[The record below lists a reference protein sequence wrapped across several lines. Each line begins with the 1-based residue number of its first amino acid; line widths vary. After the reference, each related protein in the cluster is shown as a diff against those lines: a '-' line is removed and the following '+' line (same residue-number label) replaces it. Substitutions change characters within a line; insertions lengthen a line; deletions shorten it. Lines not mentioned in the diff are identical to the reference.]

1 MRNKASIYG
10 LVSVLALAAGAG
22 LSPRAGRAQGAEN
35 VVARLGN
42 AELNSAEFK
51 RLLDAQPAEART
63 QLLSNRQLLDRFV
76 RTEMLKRALVEE
88 AKAKGFDR
96 RPDVAEAMERARDQA
111 LVTQYVSEQARPAA
125 NYPSEQEVAEAYRA
139 NSNEFTVPAQYRV
152 SQIFL
157 STGEGAQKKDAE
169 AVRKRIDELA
179 KIVAQKP
186 AEFESVARRQSE
198 HSASAEQ
205 GGDMGWVPLE
215 QMVPEVRALVA
226 EMKKGDVGKPVRTV
240 SGWHIVKLADIK
252 PKSLKPMAE
261 VREYIVRAL
270 RLRKAQENEQKYLD
284 DMVARTPLG
293 VNEIALNRLIAPQ
306 VSAAPVPEKK
316 P

>member
-1 MRNKASIYG
+1 MPSKFITRWIAG
-10 LVSVLALAAGAG
+10 AMAVAVGAG
-22 LSPRAGRAQGAEN
+22 LMSEVARAQGSEN

-42 AELNSAEFK
+42 AELNSAELK
-51 RLLDAQPAEART
+51 RLLDAQPAEMRT
-63 QLLSNRQLLDRFV
+63 QLISNRQLLDRFV
-76 RTEMLKRALVEE
+76 RTEMFKRALVEE

-96 RPDVAEAMERARDQA
+96 RADVADAMERAREQA
-111 LVTQYVSEQARPAA
+111 LVTQYVNEQARPPAS
-125 NYPSEQEVAEAYRA
+125 YPSEQEVAEAYRT
-139 NSNEFTVPAQYRV
+139 NSNEFAVPTQYRV

-157 STGEGAQKKDAE
+157 STGEGTQKKDAE

-186 AEFESVARRQSE
+186 TEFEAVAKRQSE
-198 HSASAEQ
+198 HKASADQ
-205 GGDMGWVPLE
+205 GGDMGWVALD
-215 QMVPEVRALVA
+215 QMVPEVRALVS
-226 EMKKGDVGKPVRTV
+226 EMKKGEVGKPVRTT

-252 PKSLKPMAE
+252 PKSLKPLAE

-284 DMVARTPLG
+284 DMIARTPLG
-293 VNEIALNRLIAPQ
+293 VNEIALNRLLAPQ
-306 VSAAPVPEKK
+306 VGTAPAPEKK